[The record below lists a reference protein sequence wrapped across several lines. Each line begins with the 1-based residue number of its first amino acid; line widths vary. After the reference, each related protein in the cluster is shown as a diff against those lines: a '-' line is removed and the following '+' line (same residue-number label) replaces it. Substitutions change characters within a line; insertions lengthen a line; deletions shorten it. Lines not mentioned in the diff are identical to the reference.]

1 MLTKRAGS
9 APNISGQGIVNP
21 IGTILSVAM
30 MLKYS
35 LNLREESVA
44 VEEAV
49 RKTIE
54 KGVTTKDIGGTATTE
69 EVGSAVA
76 DELTKILESM
86 K

>member
-1 MLTKRAGS
+1 
-9 APNISGQGIVNP
+9 
-21 IGTILSVAM
+21 M

-35 LNLREESVA
+35 LNLHGESVA

-54 KGVTTKDIGGTATTE
+54 KGIRTKDIGGTSSTV
-69 EVGSAVA
+69 EVGNCVA
-76 DELTKILESM
+76 DELMKALEAM